1 MVCISR
7 LNFGAIALIHYL
19 YHSVIFNSMVEI
31 ILSIVVITI
40 ALSAMSIGLL
50 VNKPLK
56 GSCGNCECEDRCEYE
71 VVK

>member
-1 MVCISR
+1 M
-7 LNFGAIALIHYL
+7 
-19 YHSVIFNSMVEI
+19 EI

-56 GSCGNCECEDRCEYE
+56 GSCGGQDNTCPVCGDKADKC
-71 VVK
+71 KSNNSLS